1 MAAALDNSAMMVAGA
16 LSSTPERARESGRML
31 GLDDARNYGTWR
43 EMLEGEL
50 KRPHAASFDSPEGR
64 IDLVTI
70 VTPNDQ
76 HFEPA
81 RAFALAGFNV
91 VCDKPLCHTS
101 TQAADLEGI
110 VRKTGVVFCVTYNY
124 SGYPLVKEAR
134 SLVKAG
140 RLGAIRKVLVE
151 YNQGWLATRLE
162 QSGHKQ
168 AAWRTDPARS
178 GAGGAIGDIGTHAEQ
193 LVSYITGLELGSISA
208 DLTAFVPG
216 RPLDDDANILLR
228 FKERDGVAAK
238 GMLTASQVCI
248 GCENDLRIRVWG
260 TKGGIEWRQEDPN
273 SLTLKTLRADGG
285 VDESLLRRGGIQLSP
300 AAASGTRLPPGH
312 PEAFIEAFAN
322 VYRNT
327 IAAMRAR
334 AAGKPCGPDAFDYPG
349 VTDGARGVR
358 FIERA
363 VAGR

>member
-1 MAAALDNSAMMVAGA
+1 
-16 LSSTPERARESGRML
+16 
-31 GLDDARNYGTWR
+31 
-43 EMLEGEL
+43 
-50 KRPHAASFDSPEGR
+50 
-64 IDLVTI
+64 
-70 VTPNDQ
+70 
-76 HFEPA
+76 
-81 RAFALAGFNV
+81 
-91 VCDKPLCHTS
+91 
-101 TQAADLEGI
+101 
-110 VRKTGVVFCVTYNY
+110 
-124 SGYPLVKEAR
+124 
-134 SLVKAG
+134 
-140 RLGAIRKVLVE
+140 
-151 YNQGWLATRLE
+151 
-162 QSGHKQ
+162 
-168 AAWRTDPARS
+168 
-178 GAGGAIGDIGTHAEQ
+178 
-193 LVSYITGLELGSISA
+193 
-208 DLTAFVPG
+208 
-216 RPLDDDANILLR
+216 
-228 FKERDGVAAK
+228 
-238 GMLTASQVCI
+238 MLTASQVCI